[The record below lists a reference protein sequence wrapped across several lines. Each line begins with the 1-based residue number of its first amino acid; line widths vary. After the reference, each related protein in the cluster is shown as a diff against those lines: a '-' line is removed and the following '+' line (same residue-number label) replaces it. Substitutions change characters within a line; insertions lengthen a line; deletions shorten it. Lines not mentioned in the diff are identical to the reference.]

1 MIDER
6 ITKIYSQV
14 IQANVLHVLSKCCQR
29 VVKSTNNVWET
40 SKVRERHAFI
50 RPDQKNRYLLPSSSG
65 LWVNWT
71 LINRLPDLSED
82 NLDNTLSL
90 CILISFPLTTRTHP
104 DRASKLINQSTNY
117 LSPDP
122 VKYTLRTLGSVFAM
136 VIIPVDLK
144 LTDIHDAR
152 ARCVAIC
159 CHYASGPGRDIGPR
173 LGARS
178 SVRASA
184 QGSEH
189 TGGGSR
195 GQYFSYYLTW

>member
-1 MIDER
+1 MELNYYYLCSLTCKLTAECKWMIDEQ

-40 SKVRERHAFI
+40 SKVRERPAFF

-90 CILISFPLTTRTHP
+90 CILISFPLTTRTRL
-104 DRASKLINQSTNY
+104 DWTELWYMSTN
-117 LSPDP
+117 LEFN
-122 VKYTLRTLGSVFAM
+122 T
-136 VIIPVDLK
+136 
-144 LTDIHDAR
+144 
-152 ARCVAIC
+152 
-159 CHYASGPGRDIGPR
+159 RDSLIK
-173 LGARS
+173 S
-178 SVRASA
+178 
-184 QGSEH
+184 
-189 TGGGSR
+189 
-195 GQYFSYYLTW
+195 FNI